1 MNRKSTSNNR
11 VKFVCYPMVGGV
23 EQQAFNLLH
32 TLKWIHNSRPSQ
44 RSEVW
49 KWLQIAFRSRK
60 PLVDKYAQNIYSVLL
75 SGPGLVEVENGKCR
89 LTRDGYI
96 VLHSSSYDRLLEAF
110 AKNFV
115 GLIEIMEILQNRD
128 ELPTEVLLLEW
139 FATTSSRFHRMRC
152 WGERHISNQFRIRVD
167 WLRASGVIEVEN
179 GKFRLTTE
187 GQQFMAEHPPESLLL
202 SSDEIQ
208 AEEKIIRAQIDA
220 PFTTFDKTVARIK
233 SSRQAYVR
241 SRVFRNIVVKQYNYA
256 VVKQY
261 NYACAVC
268 NFRLSTPDNVYEIQA
283 AHIIPRSK
291 RGTDDPRNGIGLC
304 GIHHWAFDKGVISVL
319 SSDLTIRV
327 AAYIKAHS
335 ADPSGAQIVQYA
347 EQPIRS
353 TVNPEY
359 APATPVLEWHN
370 ENVFI
375 D

>member
-32 TLKWIHNSRPSQ
+32 TLKWIHNSRTSQ

-167 WLRASGVIEVEN
+167 WLRAFGVIEVEN

-241 SRVFRNIVVKQYNYA
+241 SCVFRN
-256 VVKQY
+256 
-261 NYACAVC
+261 
-268 NFRLSTPDNVYEIQA
+268 
-283 AHIIPRSK
+283 
-291 RGTDDPRNGIGLC
+291 
-304 GIHHWAFDKGVISVL
+304 FD
-319 SSDLTIRV
+319 
-327 AAYIKAHS
+327 
-335 ADPSGAQIVQYA
+335 
-347 EQPIRS
+347 
-353 TVNPEY
+353 
-359 APATPVLEWHN
+359 LE
-370 ENVFI
+370 
-375 D
+375 

>member
-1 MNRKSTSNNR
+1 MSPRSTSNNR
-11 VKFVCYPMVGGV
+11 AKFVCYPMVGGV
-23 EQQAFNLLH
+23 EQQALNLLK

-44 RSEVW
+44 GSEVW

-96 VLHSSSYDRLLEAF
+96 VIHSSSYDPLLEVF

-128 ELPTEVLLLEW
+128 EVPTKVLLLEW
-139 FATTSSRFHRMRC
+139 FATTSTRFHRMRC

-167 WLRASGVIEVEN
+167 WLRAFGVIGVEN
-179 GKFRLTTE
+179 SKFRLTVE
-187 GQQFMAEHPPESLLL
+187 GRQFMVAHPPESLLL

-208 AEEKIIRAQIDA
+208 EEEKIMHARLGT
-220 PFTTFDKTVARIK
+220 PFTAFDQTVARTN

-241 SRVFRNIVVKQYNYA
+241 SRVFRNMVVE
-256 VVKQY
+256 QY

-268 NFRLSTPDNVYEIQA
+268 NFRLGTPDNVYEIQA

-291 RGTDDPRNGIGLC
+291 RGTNDPRNGIGLC
-304 GIHHWAFDKGVISVL
+304 GIHHWMFDKGVISVF
-319 SSDLTIRV
+319 SFDLTIQV
-327 AAYIKAHS
+327 AAYIRANS
-335 ADPSGAQIVQYA
+335 EDPSAAQIVQYA

-353 TVNPEY
+353 TVDPEY
-359 APATPVLEWHN
+359 APATFALEWHN
-370 ENVFI
+370 QNVFI

>member
-1 MNRKSTSNNR
+1 MSPKSTSNNR
-11 VKFVCYPMVGGV
+11 AKFVCYPMVGGV
-23 EQQAFNLLH
+23 EQQALNLLK

-44 RSEVW
+44 KSEVW

-60 PLVDKYAQNIYSVLL
+60 PLVNKYAQNIYSVLL
-75 SGPGLVEVENGKCR
+75 SGPGLVEVENGKCQ

-96 VLHSSSYDRLLEAF
+96 VIHASSYGPLLEVF

-128 ELPTEVLLLEW
+128 EVPTKVLLLEW
-139 FATTSSRFHRMRC
+139 FATTSTRFHRMRC

-167 WLRASGVIEVEN
+167 WLRAFGVIEIEN
-179 GKFRLTTE
+179 GKFRLTVE
-187 GQQFMAEHPPESLLL
+187 GQQFMVAHPPESLLL

-208 AEEKIIRAQIDA
+208 AEEKIMHALLDA
-220 PFTTFDKTVARIK
+220 PFTAFDQTVARIN

-241 SRVFRNIVVKQYNYA
+241 SRIFRNIVVE
-256 VVKQY
+256 QY

-268 NFRLSTPDNVYEIQA
+268 NFRLSTPDNIYEIQA

-304 GIHHWAFDKGVISVL
+304 GIHHWMFDKGVISVL
-319 SSDLTIRV
+319 PFDLTIRV
-327 AAYIKAHS
+327 ADYIKAHS
-335 ADPSGAQIVQYA
+335 GDLSSAQIVQYA
-347 EQPIRS
+347 EQPIHS
-353 TVNPEY
+353 TVDPEY
-359 APATPVLEWHN
+359 SPATLALEWHN

-375 D
+375 G